1 LLSGFDLIIDHDI
14 RINRMN
20 QKGDLVIMHYPTVFQ
35 PCRIGSLTLKNRL
48 AMSQMTMNYATEEG
62 MVTDKAIAYYR
73 ERAKG
78 GVGLILVEGTYFT
91 LEGKGYVRQIGLESR
106 EHVEGLKRLTD
117 AVHGLN
123 NDTRIFLQIHH
134 AGGRASSKVTGIQPV
149 APSAVPPY
157 PGAETPWALTS
168 EQITNLIEAH
178 VEAAA
183 RAREAGF
190 DGVDIHC
197 AHGYL
202 VPSFFSPMT
211 NHRTDEYGGDLAG
224 RTRFLLETIR
234 GIRKRLGKEYPL
246 TIKISGDEYIEGGL
260 GIDEMIGIARLAQ
273 DAGIDG
279 LIVSAGTVGGKKLED
294 LNEAHKVMRT
304 LPMMTRTGCLVPIA
318 EEFKKALQIPIVT
331 VGRINSITL
340 AEEILSQG
348 KADIVAIGRPLLA
361 DPELPKKAAE
371 GREEEV
377 RPCIACNEGCYKRI
391 FQQLDILC
399 SVNPILGKESGP
411 AVPKALS
418 ARRVIVVGAGPAGME
433 SACRARERGHDVTLI
448 EKGAYLGGQLLLAAV
463 PPGRREIERFTNY
476 MAGRLK
482 RNGVKVILNSEV
494 SPSVIQRLD
503 PDTVIIATGA
513 QPCTLAIPGL
523 PAARGVTAWDVLSGV
538 PLAGGPYLVVG
549 AGLVGCETADLL
561 SDRGER
567 VTLVE
572 ILPEIACDADKDT
585 KAYFDIRFQNKGV
598 KVYTG
603 AILTGMEDRQASIHR
618 GLEDIRIE
626 AGTVVFSVGA
636 KPDDLLYE
644 GLKSTGIDVIKA
656 GDCVKPRRIL
666 DSVEEGFLAGNRI

>member
-1 LLSGFDLIIDHDI
+1 
-14 RINRMN
+14 
-20 QKGDLVIMHYPTVFQ
+20 MHYPTVFQ

-48 AMSQMTMNYATEEG
+48 AMSQMTMNYATEDG
-62 MVTDKAIAYYR
+62 IVTDKAIAYYA

-91 LEGKGYVRQIGLESR
+91 PEGKGYVRQIGLASR
-106 EHVEGLKRLTD
+106 VHIEGLKRLTD
-117 AVHGLN
+117 AVHGLK
-123 NDTRIFLQIHH
+123 NDARIFLQIHH

-157 PGAETPWALTS
+157 PGAETPRALTS
-168 EQITNLIEAH
+168 DEVAGLIEAH

-183 RAREAGF
+183 RAQEAGF

-211 NHRTDEYGGDLAG
+211 NLRTDGYGGDPAG
-224 RTRFLLETIR
+224 RARFLLEIVR
-234 GIRKRLGKEYPL
+234 GIRRRLGRGYPL

-260 GIDEMIGIARLAQ
+260 GIGEMIGIAKLAQ
-273 DAGIDG
+273 EAGIDG
-279 LIVSAGTVGGKKLED
+279 LIVSAGTVGGKKIED
-294 LNEAHKVMRT
+294 LSEAHRVMRT
-304 LPMMTRTGCLVPIA
+304 LPMMTRTACLVPIA
-318 EEFKKALQIPIVT
+318 EAFKKALQIPVVA
-331 VGRINSITL
+331 VGRINTVAL

-348 KADIVAIGRPLLA
+348 KADIVSIGRPLLA

-371 GREEEV
+371 GRETEI

-391 FQQLDILC
+391 LAQLDVRC
-399 SVNPILGKESGP
+399 SVNPVLGKEAEP
-411 AVPKALS
+411 AIPKADP
-418 ARRVIVVGAGPAGME
+418 AKRVVVVGAGPAGME
-433 SACRARERGHDVTLI
+433 AACRARERGHDVTLI
-448 EKGAYLGGQLLLAAV
+448 DKGDHLGGQLLLAAV
-463 PPGRREIERFTNY
+463 PPGRGEIGRFTTY
-476 MAGRLK
+476 MEGWLQRK
-482 RNGVKVILNSEV
+482 GVKVILNEEV
-494 SPSVIQRLD
+494 SSPTVRRLEPDAVI
-503 PDTVIIATGA
+503 VATGA
-513 QPCTLAIPGL
+513 QPCTLAVPGL
-523 PAARGVTAWDVLSGV
+523 PEDRWVTAWDVLSGK
-538 PLAGGPYLVVG
+538 PLSGGPYLVVG

-561 SDRGER
+561 SDRGEK

-603 AILTGMEDRQASIHR
+603 ATLTGIEDRRTIIHQ
-618 GLEDIRIE
+618 GLEDIPIE

-644 GLKSTGIDVIKA
+644 GLKSLGIEAIKV
-656 GDCVKPRRIL
+656 GDCVKPRRVL
-666 DSVEEGFLAGNRI
+666 DSVEEGYLAGTRI

>member
-1 LLSGFDLIIDHDI
+1 M
-14 RINRMN
+14 R
-20 QKGDLVIMHYPTVFQ
+20 YPTVFQ

-48 AMSQMTMNYATEEG
+48 AMSQMTMNYATEDG
-62 MVTDKAIAYYR
+62 MVTDKVIAYYR

-91 LEGKGYVRQIGLESR
+91 PEGKGYVRQIGLASQG
-106 EHVEGLKRLTD
+106 HVEGLKRLTD
-117 AVHGLN
+117 AVHGLK

-134 AGGRASSKVTGIQPV
+134 AGGRASSKVTGLQPV

-157 PGAETPWALTS
+157 PGAETPRALTR
-168 EQITNLIEAH
+168 EEIAGLIQAH

-211 NHRTDEYGGDLAG
+211 NYRTDEYGGDLTG

-260 GIDEMIGIARLAQ
+260 GISDMIGIARLAQ

-304 LPMMTRTGCLVPIA
+304 LPMMTRTACLVPIA
-318 EEFKKALQIPIVT
+318 AEFKKALYIPVIT
-331 VGRINSITL
+331 VGRINSIAL

-348 KADIVAIGRPLLA
+348 KADIAAIGRPLLA

-371 GREEEV
+371 GREEEI

-391 FQQLDILC
+391 FQQLDICC
-399 SVNPILGKESGP
+399 SVNPTLGKEADP
-411 AVPKALS
+411 AVPKADPAKRIL
-418 ARRVIVVGAGPAGME
+418 VVGAGPAGME
-433 SACRARERGHDVTLI
+433 AAYRARERGHDVTLI
-448 EKGAYLGGQLLLAAV
+448 EKGAHLGGQLLLASV
-463 PPGRREIERFTNY
+463 PPGRKDIERFTNY
-476 MAGRLK
+476 MEGWLN
-482 RNGVKVILNSEV
+482 RNGVKVILNEEV
-494 SPSVIQRLD
+494 SPSVIRRLQ
-503 PDTVIIATGA
+503 PDAVIIATGA
-513 QPCTLAIPGL
+513 QPCTLAVPGL
-523 PAARGVTAWDVLSGV
+523 RATQGVTAWDVLSGK
-538 PLAGGPYLVVG
+538 PMAGGPYLIVG

-561 SDRGER
+561 SDRGEK
-567 VTLVE
+567 VMLVE

-598 KVYTG
+598 TIHTG
-603 AILTGMEDRQASIHR
+603 ATLTRMEDRLAIIHI
-618 GLEDIRIE
+618 GLEDIPIE
-626 AGTVVFSVGA
+626 TGTVVFSVGA
-636 KPDDLLYE
+636 KSDDLLYE
-644 GLKSTGIDVIKA
+644 QLTSAGIEVIKA

-666 DSVEEGFLAGNRI
+666 DSVEEGFQAGTRV

>member
-1 LLSGFDLIIDHDI
+1 ML
-14 RINRMN
+14 
-20 QKGDLVIMHYPTVFQ
+20 YPTVFQ

-62 MVTDKAIAYYR
+62 LVTDKLIAYYR

-91 LEGKGYVRQIGLESR
+91 PEGKGYVRQIGLASQ

-117 AVHGLN
+117 AVHELK

-134 AGGRASSKVTGIQPV
+134 AGGRASSKITGLQPV
-149 APSAVPPY
+149 APSAIPPY
-157 PGAETPWALTS
+157 PGAETPRALTR
-168 EQITNLIEAH
+168 EEIAGLIEAH
-178 VEAAA
+178 VEAAS
-183 RAREAGF
+183 RAKEAGF

-211 NHRTDEYGGDLAG
+211 NHRTDEYGGDLTG

-234 GIRKRLGKEYPL
+234 GIRKRLGREYPL

-260 GIDEMIGIARLAQ
+260 GVRDMIDIARLAQ

-279 LIVSAGTVGGKKLED
+279 LVVSAGTVGGKKIED

-304 LPMMTRTGCLVPIA
+304 LPMMTRLGCLVPIA
-318 EEFKKALQIPIVT
+318 AEFKKALHIPVIT
-331 VGRINSITL
+331 VGRVNSAAL

-361 DPELPKKAAE
+361 DPELPNKAAE
-371 GREEEV
+371 GREEEI

-391 FQQLDILC
+391 FQQLDIRC
-399 SVNPILGKESGP
+399 SVNPTLGNESE
-411 AVPKALS
+411 ATVPKA
-418 ARRVIVVGAGPAGME
+418 APAKRIVVVGAGPAGME
-433 SACRARERGHDVTLI
+433 AAYRARERGHDVTLI
-448 EKGAYLGGQLLLAAV
+448 EKGAHLGGQLLLASV
-463 PPGRREIERFTNY
+463 PSGRNEIERFTNY
-476 MAGRLK
+476 MEGCLN
-482 RNGVKVILNSEV
+482 RNGVKVMLNAEV
-494 SPSVIQRLD
+494 SPSDIRTFQPDLVIL
-503 PDTVIIATGA
+503 ATGA
-513 QPCTLAIPGL
+513 QPCMLAIPGL
-523 PAARGVTAWDVLSGV
+523 PAARGVTAWDVLSGK
-538 PLAGGPYLVVG
+538 PMTKGSCLVVG

-561 SDRGER
+561 SDRGDM

-572 ILPEIACDADKDT
+572 MLPETACDADKDT
-585 KAYFDIRFQNKGV
+585 KTYFDIRFQDKGV

-603 AILTGMEDRQASIHR
+603 ATLIRMEDRQAIIRR
-618 GLEDIRIE
+618 GLEEIPIE
-626 AGTVVFSVGA
+626 AETVVFSVGA

-644 GLKSTGIDVIKA
+644 ELISMGVDVIKA

-666 DSVEEGFLAGNRI
+666 DSIAEGFLAGSRV

>member
-1 LLSGFDLIIDHDI
+1 M
-14 RINRMN
+14 R
-20 QKGDLVIMHYPTVFQ
+20 YPTVFQ

-62 MVTDKAIAYYR
+62 MVTDKVIAHYT

-78 GVGLILVEGTYFT
+78 GVGLIFMEGTYFT
-91 LEGKGYVRQIGLESR
+91 PEGKGYVRQIGLALQ
-106 EHVEGLKRLTD
+106 EHVEGLKRLTA
-117 AVHGLN
+117 AVHGLK

-134 AGGRASSKVTGIQPV
+134 AGGRASSKVTGLQPV

-157 PGAETPWALTS
+157 PGAEMPRALTRD
-168 EQITNLIEAH
+168 QIAGLIQAH

-211 NHRTDEYGGDLAG
+211 NHRTDEYGGDLTG

-260 GIDEMIGIARLAQ
+260 GIDDMIDIAELAQ

-279 LIVSAGTVGGKKLED
+279 LIVSAGTVGGKKLDD

-304 LPMMTRTGCLVPIA
+304 LPMMTRPGCLVPIA
-318 EEFKKALQIPIVT
+318 AEFKKALHIPVIA
-331 VGRINSITL
+331 VGRINTVAL

-348 KADIVAIGRPLLA
+348 KADIAAIGRPLLA
-361 DPELPKKAAE
+361 DPELPKKAAD
-371 GREEEV
+371 GREEET

-391 FQQLDILC
+391 FQQLDIRC
-399 SVNPILGKESGP
+399 SVNPTLGKEADPPVSKDGP
-411 AVPKALS
+411 SK
-418 ARRVIVVGAGPAGME
+418 RVVVVGAGPTGME
-433 SACRARERGHDVTLI
+433 AACRARERGHDVTLI
-448 EKGAYLGGQLLLAAV
+448 EKGAHPGGQLLLAAV
-463 PPGRREIERFTNY
+463 PPGRKEIERFMNY
-476 MAGRLK
+476 MEGCLN
-482 RNGVKVILNSEV
+482 RNGVKVILNEEV
-494 SPSVIQRLD
+494 SPSVIRLFQ
-503 PDTVIIATGA
+503 PDAVIIATGA
-513 QPCTLAIPGL
+513 QPCTLAVPGL
-523 PAARGVTAWDVLSGV
+523 PPTQGVTAWDVLSGK
-538 PLAGGPYLVVG
+538 PLAGGPYLIVG

-561 SDRGER
+561 SDRGEK

-598 KVYTG
+598 KIHTG
-603 AILTGMEDRQASIHR
+603 ANMIRMEDRQAIIHI
-618 GLEDIRIE
+618 GLEDIGIE
-626 AGTVVFSVGA
+626 TKTVVFSVGA
-636 KPDDLLYE
+636 KPDDFLYE
-644 GLKSTGIDVIKA
+644 QLKSMGVEAIKA

>member
-1 LLSGFDLIIDHDI
+1 M
-14 RINRMN
+14 R
-20 QKGDLVIMHYPTVFQ
+20 YPTVFQ

-48 AMSQMTMNYATEEG
+48 AMSQMTMNYATEDG
-62 MVTDKAIAYYR
+62 MVTDKVIAYYR

-78 GVGLILVEGTYFT
+78 GVGLIFAEGTYFT
-91 LEGKGYVRQIGLESR
+91 PEGKGYVRQIGLASQ
-106 EHVEGLKRLTD
+106 EHIEGLKRLTD
-117 AVHGLN
+117 AVHGLK

-157 PGAETPWALTS
+157 PGAETPRALTR
-168 EQITNLIEAH
+168 EEIAGLIEAH
-178 VEAAA
+178 VAAA
-183 RAREAGF
+183 TRAREAGF
-190 DGVDIHC
+190 DGIDIHC

-211 NHRTDEYGGDLAG
+211 NHRTDEYGGDLTG

-260 GIDEMIGIARLAQ
+260 GIGDMIGIARLAQ
-273 DAGIDG
+273 EAGIDG
-279 LIVSAGTVGGKKLED
+279 LIVSAGTVGGKKLDD

-318 EEFKKALQIPIVT
+318 AEFKKALQIPVVT
-331 VGRINSITL
+331 VGRINTIAL

-348 KADIVAIGRPLLA
+348 KADIASIGRPLLA

-371 GREEEV
+371 GREAEI

-391 FQQLDILC
+391 LGQLDVRC
-399 SVNPILGKESGP
+399 SVNPALGKEADPTAPKAGP
-411 AVPKALS
+411 AK
-418 ARRVIVVGAGPAGME
+418 RVVVVGAGPAGME
-433 SACRARERGHDVTLI
+433 AACRARDRGHDVTLI
-448 EKGAYLGGQLLLAAV
+448 EKGAHPGGQLLLAAV
-463 PPGRREIERFTNY
+463 PPGRKEIERFTTY
-476 MAGRLK
+476 MEGWLK
-482 RNGVKVILNSEV
+482 RKGVKVILNEEV
-494 SPSVIQRLD
+494 SPSAIRRLEPDAVIL
-503 PDTVIIATGA
+503 ATGA
-513 QPCTLAIPGL
+513 QPCTLVVPGL
-523 PAARGVTAWDVLSGV
+523 PAALGVTAWDVLSGK

-561 SDRGER
+561 SDRGEK

-598 KVYTG
+598 KIYTG
-603 AILTGMEDRQASIHR
+603 ATLTRMEDRRAIIHQ
-618 GLEDIRIE
+618 GLEDIPIE
-626 AGTVVFSVGA
+626 VGTVVFSVGA

-644 GLKSTGIDVIKA
+644 QLKSMGIDVIKA

-666 DSVEEGFLAGNRI
+666 DSVEEGFLAGNRV

>member
-1 LLSGFDLIIDHDI
+1 M
-14 RINRMN
+14 R
-20 QKGDLVIMHYPTVFQ
+20 YPTVFQ
-35 PCRIGSLTLKNRL
+35 PCQIGSLTLKNRL

-62 MVTDKAIAYYR
+62 MVTDKVIAYYR

-91 LEGKGYVRQIGLESR
+91 PEGKGYVRQIGLASQA
-106 EHVEGLKRLTD
+106 HVEGLKRLTD
-117 AVHGLN
+117 AVHGLK

-134 AGGRASSKVTGIQPV
+134 AGGRASSKVTGLQPV

-157 PGAETPWALTS
+157 PGAETPRALTR
-168 EQITNLIEAH
+168 EEITGLIQAH

-211 NHRTDEYGGDLAG
+211 NHRTDEYGGDLTG
-224 RTRFLLETIR
+224 RTRFLMETIL

-246 TIKISGDEYIEGGL
+246 MIKISGDEYIEGGL
-260 GIDEMIGIARLAQ
+260 GIGDMIGIARLAQ
-273 DAGIDG
+273 DVGIDG

-304 LPMMTRTGCLVPIA
+304 LPMMTRTACLVPIA
-318 EEFKKALQIPIVT
+318 AEFKKALQIPVVT
-331 VGRINSITL
+331 VGRINTVAL

-348 KADIVAIGRPLLA
+348 KADIAAIGRPLLA

-371 GREEEV
+371 GREEEI

-391 FQQLDILC
+391 LGQLDIRC
-399 SVNPILGKESGP
+399 SVNPILGKEADS
-411 AVPKALS
+411 AIPKATPPK
-418 ARRVIVVGAGPAGME
+418 RVVVVGAGPAGME
-433 SACRARERGHDVTLI
+433 AACRARDRGHDVTLI
-448 EKGAYLGGQLLLAAV
+448 DKSTQLGGQLLLAAV
-463 PPGRREIERFTNY
+463 PPGREEIERFTNY
-476 MAGRLK
+476 MEGWVK
-482 RNGVKVILNSEV
+482 RMGVKVILNEEV
-494 SPSVIQRLD
+494 SPSAIRRFE

-513 QPCTLAIPGL
+513 QPCTLAVPGL
-523 PAARGVTAWDVLSGV
+523 PAAQGMTAWDVLSGK
-538 PLAGGPYLVVG
+538 PLTGGPYLVVG

-561 SDRGER
+561 SDRREK

-572 ILPEIACDADKDT
+572 MLPEIACDADKDT

-598 KVYTG
+598 KIYTG
-603 AILTGMEDRQASIHR
+603 ATLVRMEDRQAIIHQ
-618 GLEDIRIE
+618 GLEDIPIE
-626 AGTVVFSVGA
+626 TETVVFSVGA

-644 GLKSTGIDVIKA
+644 QLKSMGIEAIKA

-666 DSVEEGFLAGNRI
+666 DSVAEGFQAGNCV

>member
-1 LLSGFDLIIDHDI
+1 M
-14 RINRMN
+14 R
-20 QKGDLVIMHYPTVFQ
+20 YPTVFQ

-48 AMSQMTMNYATEEG
+48 AMSQMTMNYATEGG

-91 LEGKGYVRQIGLESR
+91 PEGKGYVRQIGLESQ
-106 EHVEGLKRLTD
+106 EHVEGLKRLTT
-117 AVHGLN
+117 AVHGLK

-134 AGGRASSKVTGIQPV
+134 AGGRASSKVTGLQPV
-149 APSAVPPY
+149 APSSVPPY
-157 PGAETPWALTS
+157 PGAETPRALTS
-168 EQITNLIEAH
+168 DEIVGLIEAH

-183 RAREAGF
+183 RAKEAGF

-211 NHRTDEYGGDLAG
+211 NHRTDEYGGDLVG

-234 GIRKRLGKEYPL
+234 GIRERLGKGYPL

-260 GIDEMIGIARLAQ
+260 GIGDMIGIARLTQ

-304 LPMMTRTGCLVPIA
+304 LPMMTRPGCLVPIA
-318 EEFKKALQIPIVT
+318 AEFKKALHIPIIA
-331 VGRINSITL
+331 VGRINTIAL

-348 KADIVAIGRPLLA
+348 KADIAAIGRPLLA

-371 GREEEV
+371 GWEEEI

-391 FQQLDILC
+391 LGQLDVRC
-399 SVNPILGKESGP
+399 SVNPILGKEAEP
-411 AVPKALS
+411 ALPKAEP
-418 ARRVIVVGAGPAGME
+418 AKRIVVVGAGPAGME
-433 SACRARERGHDVTLI
+433 AACRARERGHDVTLI
-448 EKGAYLGGQLLLAAV
+448 DKGARLGGQLLLAAV
-463 PPGRREIERFTNY
+463 PPGRQEIERFTNY
-476 MAGRLK
+476 MEGWLNRK
-482 RNGVKVILNSEV
+482 GVKVILNAEV
-494 SPSVIQRLD
+494 SPSAIQRLD

-513 QPCTLAIPGL
+513 QPCTLPVPGL
-523 PAARGVTAWDVLSGV
+523 PVALEVTAWDVLSGK
-538 PLAGGPYLVVG
+538 PMAGGPYLVVG

-561 SDRGER
+561 SDRGEK

-598 KVYTG
+598 TIFTG
-603 AILTGMEDRQASIHR
+603 ATLTRMEDRRAIIHQ
-618 GLEDIRIE
+618 GLEDIPIE

-644 GLKSTGIDVIKA
+644 QLKTTGIEAIKA

-666 DSVEEGFLAGNRI
+666 DSVEGGYLAGNRI

>member
-1 LLSGFDLIIDHDI
+1 M
-14 RINRMN
+14 R
-20 QKGDLVIMHYPTVFQ
+20 YPTVFQ

-62 MVTDKAIAYYR
+62 AVTDKLIAYYR

-91 LEGKGYVRQIGLESR
+91 PEGKGYVRQIGLASQA
-106 EHVEGLKRLTD
+106 HVEGLKRLTD
-117 AVHGLN
+117 AVHGLK

-134 AGGRASSKVTGIQPV
+134 AGGRASSKVTWLQPV

-157 PGAETPWALTS
+157 PGAETPRALTS
-168 EQITNLIEAH
+168 DQIAGLIEAH
-178 VEAAA
+178 VQAAA

-211 NHRTDEYGGDLAG
+211 NHRTDEYGGDLTG
-224 RTRFLLETIR
+224 RTRFLLEIIR
-234 GIRKRLGKEYPL
+234 GIRNRLGKEYPL

-260 GIDEMIGIARLAQ
+260 GISDMIGIARLAQ

-279 LIVSAGTVGGKKLED
+279 LIVSAGTVGGKKIED
-294 LNEAHKVMRT
+294 LNEAYKVMRT
-304 LPMMTRTGCLVPIA
+304 LPMMTRPGCLVPIA
-318 EEFKKALQIPIVT
+318 AEFKKALHIPIIT
-331 VGRINSITL
+331 VGRINTIAL

-361 DPELPKKAAE
+361 DPELPKKAAA
-371 GREEEV
+371 GREEEI

-391 FQQLDILC
+391 LAQLAICC
-399 SVNPILGKESGP
+399 SVNPMLGKEADP
-411 AVPKALS
+411 AVPKAEP
-418 ARRVIVVGAGPAGME
+418 AKRVIVVGAGPAGME
-433 SACRARERGHDVTLI
+433 AACCARERGHVVTLI
-448 EKGAYLGGQLLLAAV
+448 ERGAQLGGQLLLAAV
-463 PPGRREIERFTNY
+463 PPGRQDIERFTNF
-476 MAGRLK
+476 MEGCLN
-482 RNGVKVILNSEV
+482 RNGVKVILNEEV
-494 SPSVIQRLD
+494 SPSAIRQLQ
-503 PDTVIIATGA
+503 PDAVIIATGA

-523 PAARGVTAWDVLSGV
+523 PAAKAVTAWDVLSGK

-561 SDRGER
+561 SDRGEK

-585 KAYFDIRFQNKGV
+585 KAYFDIRFQNKGI
-598 KVYTG
+598 KIHTG
-603 AILTGMEDRQASIHR
+603 ATLVRSEGRQAIIHQ

-626 AGTVVFSVGA
+626 TGTVVFSVGA
-636 KPDDLLYE
+636 KSDDLLYE
-644 GLKSTGIDVIKA
+644 QLKSMGIEATKA

>member
-1 LLSGFDLIIDHDI
+1 M
-14 RINRMN
+14 R
-20 QKGDLVIMHYPTVFQ
+20 YPTVFQ

-48 AMSQMTMNYATEEG
+48 AMSQMTMNYASEEG
-62 MVTDKAIAYYR
+62 MVTDKVIAYYR

-78 GVGLILVEGTYFT
+78 GVGLIFVEGTYFT
-91 LEGKGYVRQIGLESR
+91 PEGKGYVRQIGLALQ

-117 AVHGLN
+117 AVHGLK

-134 AGGRASSKVTGIQPV
+134 AGGRASSKVTGLQPV

-157 PGAETPWALTS
+157 PGAETPRALTR
-168 EQITNLIEAH
+168 EEITGLIEAH
-178 VEAAA
+178 VEAAV

-211 NHRTDEYGGDLAG
+211 NHRTDEYGGELTG

-234 GIRKRLGKEYPL
+234 GIRNRLGKEYPL

-260 GIDEMIGIARLAQ
+260 GIGDMIGIARLAQ
-273 DAGIDG
+273 EAGIDG

-318 EEFKKALQIPIVT
+318 AEFKKALQIPVIT
-331 VGRINSITL
+331 VGRINTIAL

-348 KADIVAIGRPLLA
+348 KADIAAIGRPLLA
-361 DPELPKKAAE
+361 DPALPKKAAE
-371 GREEEV
+371 GREEEI

-391 FQQLDILC
+391 FQQLDIRC
-399 SVNPILGKESGP
+399 SVNSALGKEADP
-411 AVPKALS
+411 AVPKAS
-418 ARRVIVVGAGPAGME
+418 PAKRVVVVGAGPAGME
-433 SACRARERGHDVTLI
+433 AACRARERGHDVTLI
-448 EKGAYLGGQLLLAAV
+448 EKGAQLGGQLLLAAV
-463 PPGRREIERFTNY
+463 PPGRKEIERFTNY
-476 MAGRLK
+476 MEGCLH
-482 RNGVKVILNSEV
+482 RNGVKVIRNEEV
-494 SPSVIQRLD
+494 SLSAIRRFE
-503 PDTVIIATGA
+503 PDAVIIATGA
-513 QPCTLAIPGL
+513 QPCTLAVPGL
-523 PAARGVTAWDVLSGV
+523 PEARGVTAWDVLSGK

-561 SDRGER
+561 SDRGEK

-572 ILPEIACDADKDT
+572 ILTEIACDADKDT
-585 KAYFDIRFQNKGV
+585 KAYFDIRFQNKGI

-603 AILTGMEDRQASIHR
+603 ATLTKMEDRQAIIHQ
-618 GLEDIRIE
+618 GLKDIPIE

-644 GLKSTGIDVIKA
+644 QLKSMDVEAIKA
-656 GDCVKPRRIL
+656 GDCVKPRKIL
-666 DSVEEGFLAGNRI
+666 DSVEEGFHAGNRV